1 MTLNPEIWGPYYW
14 FFLET
19 MALTYPLHPN
29 DVSKKKYYDFIQ
41 NLPLFIPNPEI
52 GNNFSKLIDTF
63 PVTPYLD
70 SRLSFMKWIN
80 FIHNKIN
87 KQLDKPVINLHDGL
101 DNYYK
106 HYKPKPPPKK
116 SKKEL
121 YYKIII
127 GVLVILII
135 YLYNINE
142 N

>member
-1 MTLNPEIWGPYYW
+1 MTLNPEIWGPHYW

-19 MALTYPLHPN
+19 IALTYPLHPN

-87 KQLDKPVINLHDGL
+87 KQLDKPVINIYDSLE
-101 DNYYK
+101 NYYK
-106 HYKPKPPPKK
+106 HYKPKKPEKK

-127 GVLVILII
+127 GVLVVLII

>member
-87 KQLDKPVINLHDGL
+87 KQLDKPVINIYDSLE
-101 DNYYK
+101 NYYK
-106 HYKPKPPPKK
+106 HYKPKKPEKK

-127 GVLVILII
+127 GVLVVWII

>member
-1 MTLNPEIWGPYYW
+1 MTLNPEIWGPHYW

-19 MALTYPLHPN
+19 ISLTYPLHPN

-87 KQLDKPVINLHDGL
+87 KQLDKPQINLYDGL
-101 DNYYK
+101 DNYYQQ
-106 HYKPKPPPKK
+106 YKPKPPEKK

-127 GVLVILII
+127 GALVLLII

>member
-1 MTLNPEIWGPYYW
+1 MTLNPEIWGPHYW

-19 MALTYPLHPN
+19 ISLTYPLHPN

-52 GNNFSKLIDTF
+52 GNKFSKLIDTF

-70 SRLSFMKWIN
+70 SRLSFMKWVN

-87 KQLDKPVINLHDGL
+87 SELDKPTINLHDGL

-106 HYKPKPPPKK
+106 QYKPKPPKKK

-121 YYKIII
+121 YYKVIIV
-127 GVLVILII
+127 VLVLLII

>member
-1 MTLNPEIWGPYYW
+1 MSLDPEIWGPHYW
-14 FFLET
+14 FFLHT
-19 MALTYPLHPN
+19 VSLTYPLHPN
-29 DVSKKKYYDFIQ
+29 DVSKKKYYDLIQ
-41 NLPLFIPNPEI
+41 NIPLFIPNPEI
-52 GNNFSKLIDTF
+52 GNKFSKLIDTF

-70 SRLSFMKWIN
+70 SRLSFMKWMN

-87 KQLDKPVINLHDGL
+87 SQLNKPNINLYEGL

-106 HYKPKPPPKK
+106 SYKPKVEEKK
-116 SKKEL
+116 SKYEF

-127 GVLVILII
+127 VILVALII